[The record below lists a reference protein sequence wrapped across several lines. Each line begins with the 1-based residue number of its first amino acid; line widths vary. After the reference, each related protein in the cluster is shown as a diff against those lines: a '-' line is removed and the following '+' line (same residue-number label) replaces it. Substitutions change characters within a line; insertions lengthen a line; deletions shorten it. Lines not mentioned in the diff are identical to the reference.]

1 MGEFKQPSANPIL
14 ISPMAAGLPAPGAML
29 DSVPPTAL
37 APEEGVGVATL
48 GPAAAALPP
57 EVDPTVTGTPS
68 KRLLTPEEKAR
79 IIAELEA
86 LARRQANY

>member
-1 MGEFKQPSANPIL
+1 MGEFKQTSANPIP
-14 ISPMAAGLPAPGAML
+14 ISPVVAGVPAPGAVL
-29 DSVPPTAL
+29 DSIPPTAL

-48 GPAAAALPP
+48 GAAAAALPS
-57 EVDPTVTGTPS
+57 EVDPTVTGTPN

-86 LARRQANY
+86 LARQQANY